1 MSMEVITMA
10 RTSKVRE
17 EVVNDAEVVKSA
29 KSPAVEETPAP
40 KAEKVY
46 GIIANSKFVN
56 MRKTPKIEIGNE
68 LMVLQ
73 EGDKVNI
80 LGESEGF
87 YKIKFKGATGYV
99 VSEYCIKEV

>member
-1 MSMEVITMA
+1 
-10 RTSKVRE
+10 
-17 EVVNDAEVVKSA
+17 
-29 KSPAVEETPAP
+29 
-40 KAEKVY
+40 
-46 GIIANSKFVN
+46 